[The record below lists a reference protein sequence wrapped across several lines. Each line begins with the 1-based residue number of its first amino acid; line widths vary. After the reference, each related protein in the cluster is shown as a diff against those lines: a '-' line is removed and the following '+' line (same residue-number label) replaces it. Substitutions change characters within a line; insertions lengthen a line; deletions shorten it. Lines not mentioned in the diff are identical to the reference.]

1 MRRGDGSCKRWDTPL
16 QLSQPAATVA
26 LGGGE
31 DLASAEGEV
40 LDTIPSP
47 LLASMMDV
55 GEGEGELLTGMIE
68 GTSLTTS
75 TDSGSVVVA
84 CSRSIR
90 T

>member
-1 MRRGDGSCKRWDTPL
+1 L
-16 QLSQPAATVA
+16 QPSEPAATAA

-40 LDTIPSP
+40 LGTIPSS

-68 GTSLTTS
+68 GTSVTAS
-75 TDSGSVVVA
+75 TGSGSVVVA